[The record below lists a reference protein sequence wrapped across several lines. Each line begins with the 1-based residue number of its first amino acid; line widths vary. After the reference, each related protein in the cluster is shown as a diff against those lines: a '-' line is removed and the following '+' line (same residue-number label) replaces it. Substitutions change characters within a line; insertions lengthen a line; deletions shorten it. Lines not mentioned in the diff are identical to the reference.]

1 MIVQELFGAE
11 SASQVYAQI
20 TEWMATLPDEKLRKV
35 KWLLYDDM
43 CHLGEEFNNGNFLFG
58 FNVKGPFSQRK
69 ENVQNPIGK
78 FFASRNLAV
87 DFLHFLNHKDA
98 KCQEVFNPYVK
109 ELFPV
114 NSVICEQKFARS
126 NTYSN
131 CKSMNGPRFNH
142 FFIYVFDL
150 NNLRNLGHV
159 RTLANPLS
167 KKRLEA
173 ILEEK
178 IFMNEKQSDQKLD
191 NDFVDEVSVHF
202 YEEDTCN
209 CSRKSKC
216 STNKCSCF
224 KNNLKCKPFCHPEAT
239 FNCQN
244 H

>member
-1 MIVQELFGAE
+1 M
-11 SASQVYAQI
+11 
-20 TEWMATLPDEKLRKV
+20 
-35 KWLLYDDM
+35 
-43 CHLGEEFNNGNFLFG
+43 
-58 FNVKGPFSQRK
+58 
-69 ENVQNPIGK
+69 QNPIGK

-109 ELFPV
+109 ELMPV

-126 NTYSN
+126 NNYTN
-131 CKSMNGPRFNH
+131 CKAMNGPRFNH
-142 FFIYVFDL
+142 FFIYIFDL
-150 NNLRNLGHV
+150 NNLRNLGQV

-178 IFMNEKQSDQKLD
+178 LTLNIKCSDIKVAADDL
-191 NDFVDEVSVHF
+191 DEVSIL
-202 YEEDTCN
+202 YYDDDTCS

-216 STNKCSCF
+216 ATNKCSCF
-224 KNNLKCKPFCHPEAT
+224 KNDVKCKPFCHPEAT
-239 FNCQN
+239 FSCEN